1 MRAVIAASSAR
12 RRARVEGMAEDSS
25 RRLLRVGGGAVC
37 TPVVGGAG
45 GKRSIGVVVCRVE
58 GVYHSVCT
66 LGSVVLA

>member
-1 MRAVIAASSAR
+1 
-12 RRARVEGMAEDSS
+12 MAEDSS

-45 GKRSIGVVVCRVE
+45 GKRSIGAVVCRVV